1 MLNISAKIQ
10 RCSRA
15 AFVQHFISMA
25 AYSQRQSKA
34 TEKLL
39 CSVISVTADLNSPT
53 SPQRLGQGVENTALF
68 HSGPPASPAGWSTVR
83 ASCLRRLLAQH
94 ATAISAWWPRA
105 TDAWQTVSRGP
116 FANGAGSLPQ
126 SGWRTDCPSCSE
138 GSLCDFR
145 TADAGRARPP
155 VSSKLPGLQRGVGN
169 LTRTDCVAARWPSSL
184 PSSERIKKQRGT

>member
-39 CSVISVTADLNSPT
+39 CSVTSVTADLNSPT

-68 HSGPPASPAGWSTVR
+68 HSGPPASLTGWGPA
-83 ASCLRRLLAQH
+83 ASADRWPNMRRP
-94 ATAISAWWPRA
+94 SARGG
-105 TDAWQTVSRGP
+105 RGP
-116 FANGAGSLPQ
+116 QTPGRRSRVDLSFANVAGSLPQ
-126 SGWRTDCPSCSE
+126 SGWRTDCPSCGE

-145 TADAGRARPP
+145 TADAGRAGPP
-155 VSSKLPGLQRGVGN
+155 ISLKLPGLQRGVGN

-184 PSSERIKKQRGT
+184 PRSERIKKQRGT